1 MSLVMNASTGRT
13 LWRSPGH
20 LSVWLAW
27 LWMVAATGST
37 WTEEAALPIPS
48 QEPANVPVF
57 RINACEAG
65 VVPDGKTD
73 CTEALQKALDRA
85 GKMGGGI
92 VELPAGVYRV
102 QGHLVIPANVT
113 LQGVFQTA
121 PTTARWGQLT
131 PAGTVLLA
139 YEGRGN
145 EQGEPFLRLGGS
157 HATVAGLAIVYP
169 EWNPKDVPPVP
180 YPPCIA
186 STNTEN
192 VSIQNCLLVNPYEGI
207 RLIRAHRHLVRNVTG
222 YPIKRG
228 IYVDECYDIG
238 RIENVHFWPF
248 AVSYRPDDPYCQWIN
263 LNGVAF
269 EFARTDWHYVI
280 NTFCFGY
287 GIGYRFSQSAHGSA
301 NGNFLGI
308 GADSCQRAV
317 VVEQAQPPGLL
328 ITNGEFV
335 GRWSSQDSV
344 TLDVGPEVQGKV
356 SLVNCSFWGPI
367 DRCVVMRSPHAQL
380 TLSACHFCEWDVANQ
395 GSPAV
400 EIQAGFATIQGCTF
414 DRDTAQHIHIH
425 SGVRSVIVTANQA
438 PGGLRVNNE
447 AGSKVQMG
455 LNAEDPIQWTPEARL
470 HYRLD
475 LGQPGDSRYLLS
487 WYGPE
492 KSERTFR
499 WSASKSQLVLPIE
512 PGRAYEV
519 LLEVSIPKA
528 LEGKEI
534 TLHLGDHVLGV
545 LKSGENRVRIP
556 PQETEK
562 LTLQIRS
569 PGWVPAELS
578 KQSNDRRVLGIQ
590 VFSLVMK
597 GEGADERIFDA
608 NTGEWQTQ

>member
-1 MSLVMNASTGRT
+1 MCSIGKACTEGT
-13 LWRSPGH
+13 LWQPLTRLFLCVLCLCAMMAVSVALAEHPTLPG
-20 LSVWLAW
+20 AP
-27 LWMVAATGST
+27 
-37 WTEEAALPIPS
+37 EIPS
-48 QEPANVPVF
+48 TVAVF

-65 VVPDGKTD
+65 AVPDGKTD
-73 CTEALQKALDRA
+73 CTEALQKALQRA
-85 GKMGGGI
+85 EKMGGGI
-92 VELPAGVYRV
+92 VELPAGVYRIE
-102 QGHLVIPANVT
+102 GHLIIPANVT

-121 PTTARWGQLT
+121 PTTARWGQTT

-139 YEGRGN
+139 YEGRGS
-145 EQGEPFLRLGGS
+145 EEGEPFLRLAGN
-157 HATVAGLAIVYP
+157 HATVAGIAVVYP
-169 EWNPKDVPPVP
+169 EWSPKDVPPVP

-248 AVSYRPDDPYCQWIN
+248 GVRYRPDDPYCQWIN

-287 GIGYRFSQSAHGSA
+287 GIGYKFSQSAHGSA

-335 GRWSSQDSV
+335 GRWGSEDAV
-344 TLDVGPEVQGKV
+344 TLEVGPDVQGKV

-367 DRCVVMRSPHAQL
+367 DRCVVMQSPRAQL
-380 TLSACHFCEWDVANQ
+380 TLSTCHFCEWDTANQ

-400 EIQAGFATIQGCTF
+400 EIKAGFATIQGCTF
-414 DRDTAQHIHIH
+414 DRDAAQHIHVH

-447 AGSKVQMG
+447 AGRKVQMG
-455 LNAEDPIQWTPEARL
+455 LNAEDTIQWTPEARL
-470 HYRLD
+470 HYRLHI
-475 LGQPGDSRYLLS
+475 GQPGDSRYLLG
-487 WYGPE
+487 WYGAE
-492 KSERTFR
+492 KSDRTFR
-499 WSASKSQLVLPIE
+499 WSTPKSQLILPIE
-512 PGRAYEV
+512 PGRSYE
-519 LLEVSIPKA
+519 LLLTVSVPKA
-528 LEGKEI
+528 LDGKEI
-534 TLHLGDHVLGV
+534 TVTVGDQVLTA
-545 LKSGENRVRIP
+545 LKSGENKVQIPAQNSEKVVLRIC
-556 PQETEK
+556 
-562 LTLQIRS
+562 S
-569 PGWVPAELS
+569 PGWIPAES
-578 KQSNDRRVLGIQ
+578 IKQSSDRRVLGIQ
-590 VFSLVMK
+590 VFSLIMK
-597 GEGADERIFDA
+597 GEGAGEKIFDA
-608 NTGEWQTQ
+608 NTGEWQTP

>member
-1 MSLVMNASTGRT
+1 MLLVVKEPARRALWNTLGRLSFAAAWLYLAMVVGVALAEQRT
-13 LWRSPGH
+13 LPGVPESP
-20 LSVWLAW
+20 SA
-27 LWMVAATGST
+27 VAA
-37 WTEEAALPIPS
+37 
-48 QEPANVPVF
+48 F

-65 VVPDGKTD
+65 AVPDGKTD

-121 PTTARWGQLT
+121 PTTARWGET
-131 PAGTVLLA
+131 TAAGTVLLA
-139 YEGRGN
+139 YEGRGS
-145 EQGEPFLRLGGS
+145 EEGEPFLRLAGS
-157 HATVAGLAIVYP
+157 HATVAGISVVYP
-169 EWNPKDVPPVP
+169 ESSPNDVPPVP

-192 VSIQNCLLVNPYEGI
+192 VCIQNCLLVNPYEGI

-222 YPIKRG
+222 YPIRRG

-248 AVSYRPDDPYCQWIN
+248 GVRYRPDDPYCQWIN

-287 GIGYRFSQSAHGSA
+287 GIGYKFSQSAHGSA

-335 GRWSSQDSV
+335 GRWESQDAV
-344 TLDVGPEVQGKV
+344 TLEIGPEVQGKV

-380 TLSACHFCEWDVANQ
+380 TLSACHFCQWDVANQ

-400 EIQAGFATIQGCTF
+400 EIEAGFATLQGCTF
-414 DRDTAQHIHIH
+414 DLDTAQHIHVH

-447 AGSKVQMG
+447 GGRKLQMG

-475 LGQPGDSRYLLS
+475 IGQPGDSRYLLS

-492 KSERTFR
+492 KSDRTFR
-499 WSASKSQLVLPIE
+499 WSTPKSQLILPVE
-512 PGRAYEV
+512 PDRTYEL
-519 LLEVSIPKA
+519 LLEASIPRA
-528 LEGKEI
+528 LEGKQV
-534 TLHLGDHVLGV
+534 TLNLGDQVLAV

-556 PQETEK
+556 AQKTEK

-569 PGWVPAELS
+569 PGWIPAES
-578 KQSNDRRVLGIQ
+578 TKQSNDRRVLGVQ
-590 VFSLVMK
+590 VFSLMVK
-597 GEGADERIFDA
+597 GEGAGEKIFDA
-608 NTGEWQTQ
+608 NTGEWATP

>member
-1 MSLVMNASTGRT
+1 MLLVVKAPARRTFWNTLGRLSLAV
-13 LWRSPGH
+13 
-20 LSVWLAW
+20 AW
-27 LWMVAATGST
+27 LYLAMVVGDALAEQPTLSGVPETPSAVAA
-37 WTEEAALPIPS
+37 
-48 QEPANVPVF
+48 F
-57 RINACEAG
+57 RINACETGA
-65 VVPDGKTD
+65 VPDGKTD
-73 CTEALQKALDRA
+73 CTEALHKALDRA

-121 PTTARWGQLT
+121 PTTARWGETT

-139 YEGRGN
+139 YEGRGS
-145 EQGEPFLRLGGS
+145 EEGEPFLRLAGN
-157 HATVAGLAIVYP
+157 HATVAGISVVYP
-169 EWNPKDVPPVP
+169 EWSPKDVPPVP

-192 VSIQNCLLVNPYEGI
+192 VCIQNCLLVNPYEGI

-248 AVSYRPDDPYCQWIN
+248 GVRYRPDDPYCQWIN

-335 GRWSSQDSV
+335 GRWTSQDSV
-344 TLDVGPEVQGKV
+344 TLDVGPDVQGKV

-400 EIQAGFATIQGCTF
+400 EIEAGFATIQGCTF
-414 DRDTAQHIHIH
+414 DRDTAQHIHVR

-447 AGSKVQMG
+447 AGRKLQMG

-475 LGQPGDSRYLLS
+475 IGQPGDSRYLLS

-492 KSERTFR
+492 KSDRTFR
-499 WSASKSQLVLPIE
+499 WSTPKSQLVLPVE
-512 PGRAYEV
+512 PNRTYEL
-519 LLEVSIPKA
+519 LLEASIPRA
-528 LEGKEI
+528 LEGKQV
-534 TLHLGDHVLGV
+534 TLNLGDQVLAV

-556 PQETEK
+556 AQKTEK
-562 LTLQIRS
+562 LVLQIRS
-569 PGWVPAELS
+569 PGWIPAES
-578 KQSNDRRVLGIQ
+578 TKQSNDRRVLGVQ
-590 VFSLVMK
+590 VFSLMMK
-597 GEGADERIFDA
+597 GEGAGEKIFDA
-608 NTGEWQTQ
+608 NTGEWATP